1 MPSHEISTNSL
12 LTGAQIYKG
21 LQAVSKNTD
30 AVMLIYNSIKS
41 SYGPFG
47 LDKMCVDASGSVS
60 ITNDGASILK
70 NMLVDDPAARLIVN
84 LALEQDKEV
93 GDGTTSIVLL
103 ASNLIQKG
111 LELISDGVHPS
122 IVVSGYRLA
131 FNESMKYI
139 KERISRKIH
148 PGNSQVVESI
158 IDTAMSSKIIY
169 EERELFGRIAR
180 QCVDAVAEDGRYD
193 VERVKVLKSVGGSMG
208 ESEFFDG
215 YILNCSV
222 ATPLMP
228 RRLERPPVACLDLS
242 LMREKLP
249 MTVSI
254 VVTDPERLEQIRE
267 EEVRLTRRKCQ
278 AVIDSG
284 AKLVLCTGGIDELC
298 VKMFVESGVVAV
310 RRVDR
315 DDLRKI
321 AAAAGT
327 AVRRSLVEEGNEYG
341 LSGLGSCGEF
351 EVKAVGEYE
360 LCYLSGFP
368 RGHPTVLV
376 RGPNEQIVDE
386 AERALNDAVQVLKRT
401 LESKTVVPGGGAVEC
416 ALSFLLEDFSA
427 KVNVKEHVAVYK
439 YAEALLEIPKILATN
454 AGLDASKLVAEML
467 GEQFNAYSRGDFD
480 VFYGL
485 DVVKGEVKE
494 NFKNGI
500 LEPTVYKLKALK
512 AATEAAI
519 GILRINEIV
528 VFPKEIK

>member
-1 MPSHEISTNSL
+1 MSSHEISANSL
-12 LTGAQIYKG
+12 LTGAEIYQG
-21 LQAVSKNTD
+21 VQAVRKNTD
-30 AVMLIYNSIKS
+30 AVMQIYDSIKS

-60 ITNDGASILK
+60 ITNDGATILK
-70 NMLVDDPAARLIVN
+70 NMLVDDPAAKLIVN

-103 ASNLIQKG
+103 ASNLIKKG
-111 LELISDGVHPS
+111 QELISDGVHPS

-139 KERISRKIH
+139 KERISRKIRAD
-148 PGNSQVVESI
+148 NTEIVNSI
-158 IDTAMSSKIIY
+158 IDTAISSKIIY
-169 EERELFGRIAR
+169 EERELFIQIAR
-180 QCVDAVAEDGRYD
+180 SCVDAVHDNGKYEVG
-193 VERVKVLKSVGGSMG
+193 RVKVLKSVGGSMG

-228 RRLERPPVACLDLS
+228 RQLSRPLVACLDLS

-249 MTVSI
+249 MSVSI
-254 VVTDPERLEQIRE
+254 LVTDPEKLEVIRE
-267 EEVRLTRRKCQ
+267 EEVNMTRRKCQ

-298 VKMFVESGVVAV
+298 VKMFVDNGVVAV

-315 DDLRKI
+315 DDLANI
-321 AAAAGT
+321 AVAAGT
-327 AVRRSLVEEGNEYG
+327 EVRRSLVDESNEYG
-341 LSGLGSCGEF
+341 LDGLGSCDAF
-351 EVKAVGEYE
+351 EVRAVGDYE
-360 LCYLSGFP
+360 LCYFSGFP
-368 RGHPTVLV
+368 SRHPTVLV

-386 AERALNDAVQVLKRT
+386 IERALNDAVQVLKRT

-427 KVNVKEHVAVYK
+427 KVNVKEHIAVYK

-454 AGLDASKLVAEML
+454 AGLDASKLVSEML
-467 GEQFNAYSRGDFD
+467 VRQFETYNKGTFD
-480 VFYGL
+480 MFYGL
-485 DVVKGEVKE
+485 DVVKGQVQE
-494 NFKNGI
+494 NYKNGI
-500 LEPTVYKLKALK
+500 VEPTVYKLKALK

-519 GILRINEIV
+519 GVLRINEIV
-528 VFPKEIK
+528 VFPKVD